1 MKSKWNEE
9 EAARLRA
16 AAGENEAD
24 QLLAMRVYTSRL
36 IGQDPELVMH
46 GGGNT
51 SVKVTRTDLWGREV
65 DVLHVK
71 GSGWDLGSIEAA
83 GLPAVR
89 MAPLLELRER
99 ESLSDEDMV
108 SAQRQNLLDPSA
120 PNPSVETLLHA
131 FLPHRFIDHTH
142 ATASLALANQPDVHR
157 LCGELFGDRVA
168 LVDYIMPG
176 FALSKAAAAVYEANP
191 HVEGLLLVNHGHFT
205 FGATAREA
213 YERMI
218 DHVNAMEGLFEPVEP
233 RSPVSD
239 ALPATALLPQ
249 LRGALANGDGRMP
262 ILDLRTSSAT
272 RDFVDRA
279 DVNEL
284 ATRGVATPD
293 HVIRTKRFPIV
304 LRGEPAEAVGAF
316 REAYTAYFER
326 QSTRVPGRTMLA
338 PDPRVFW
345 VPGLGM
351 IGVGQTRNAASVA
364 ADLAEQTARVISA
377 AESIGSFDPVG
388 EDDTFDMEYWSL
400 EQAKLGKR
408 TVPEFAGRIVAV
420 TGAAGAIGA
429 ATARAFHRLGA
440 SVFLVDRDADAL
452 AAVGDELGASTFVCD
467 LTNEDGPAHALDA
480 CVLAY
485 GGIDI
490 VVSNAGAA
498 WTGAI
503 GEVDESVLRAS
514 FELNFWAHQRLAQA
528 AVRVM
533 KVQGQGGQLLFNVS
547 KQAVN
552 PGRDFG
558 PYGLAKAACLFL
570 VKQYAVDHGADGI
583 RSNGVNADRIR
594 SGLLT
599 DSMIENRSSARGL
612 SEEQYMSGNLLQREV
627 TADDV
632 AEAFVALARA
642 RSTSGHIVT
651 VDGGNI
657 AASLR

>member
-1 MKSKWNEE
+1 MKSQWNEE

-16 AAGENEAD
+16 AAGDNEAD

-36 IGQDPELVMH
+36 IGRDPDLVMH

-51 SVKVTRTDLWGREV
+51 SVKATRTDLWGREV

-71 GSGWDLGSIEAA
+71 GSGWDLGTIEAA

-89 MAPLLELRER
+89 MAPLLELRQRER
-99 ESLSDEDMV
+99 LSDEDMV

-157 LCGELFGDRVA
+157 LCRELFGDRVG

-191 HVEGLLLVNHGHFT
+191 DVEGLLLVNHGHFT

-218 DHVNAMEGLFEPVEP
+218 DHVNAMEGIFETLEP
-233 RSPVSD
+233 SGPASD

-279 DVNEL
+279 DVDDL
-284 ATRGVATPD
+284 AMRGVATPD
-293 HVIRTKRFPIV
+293 HVIRTKRFPVV
-304 LRGEPAEAVGAF
+304 LRGEPTAAVNAF
-316 REAYTAYFER
+316 RQAYTAYFER
-326 QSTRVPGRTMLA
+326 QSERVPGRTMLA

-345 VPGLGM
+345 IPGLG
-351 IGVGQTRNAASVA
+351 IVGAGQTRKAASVA
-364 ADLAEQTARVISA
+364 ADLAEQTTRVITA
-377 AESIGSFDPVG
+377 AESIGSFRPVG

-408 TVPEFAGRIVAV
+408 AVPEFAGQIVAV

-440 SVFLVDRDADAL
+440 SVFLIDRDEEGL
-452 AAVGDELGASTFVCD
+452 AAVGDELAASTFVCD
-467 LTNEDGPAHALDA
+467 LTAEDGPAHALDA

-485 GGIDI
+485 GGVDI

-503 GEVDESVLRAS
+503 GEVDESVLRES
-514 FELNFWAHQRLAQA
+514 FELNFWSHQRLAQA
-528 AVRVM
+528 AVRTM
-533 KVQGQGGQLLFNVS
+533 KAQGQGGQLLFNVS

-632 AEAFVALARA
+632 ADAFIALARA